1 MVNNNKTVVSI
12 VGAFLGRE
20 GEGDILSLGFNNEL
34 ALSSSC
40 TQQLAKVMFLKFPCS
55 IYFFTDS
62 ATSLLNDIQ

>member
-1 MVNNNKTVVSI
+1 MVNNKTVVSI
-12 VGAFLGRE
+12 VGAFLG
-20 GEGDILSLGFNNEL
+20 GGGGDILSLGFNNEL
-34 ALSSSC
+34 ALSSC